1 MATKDRKKA
10 AALKYELNY
19 DAPIVTAAGVG
30 YIADKIIEEAEKNSV
45 PVVQNKELADLL
57 MNVDVGSNI
66 PEELYNAVA
75 EVIAY
80 IMDIDRLA
88 DRR

>member
-1 MATKDRKKA
+1 MATQDRKKA
-10 AALKYELNY
+10 AALKYELSY

-30 YIADKIIEEAEKNSV
+30 YLADKIIEEAEKNSV
-45 PVVQNKELADLL
+45 PVVQNKELANLL

>member
-30 YIADKIIEEAEKNSV
+30 YIADKIIQEAEKNSV